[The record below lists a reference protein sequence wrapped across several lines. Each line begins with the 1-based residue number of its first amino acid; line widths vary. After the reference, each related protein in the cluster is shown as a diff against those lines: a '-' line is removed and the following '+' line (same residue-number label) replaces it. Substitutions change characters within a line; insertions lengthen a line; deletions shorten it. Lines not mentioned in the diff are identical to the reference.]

1 MITHQFKLKDFD
13 GPLDLLLTLI
23 GKAKIDIKDI
33 FVSEITDQYLDIVR
47 NAGDLDMDDASD
59 FLLMAATLLEIK
71 SKAMLPVKQETD
83 ENEEDPE
90 TELIRRLEEYKRYR
104 ESAESMK
111 DFEKASRD
119 VFTKYPEEYPLP
131 PQEIELTGLTL
142 QGLTE
147 ALRRILARKPVGDD
161 NPETNHYAPR
171 GIHRDEHTVEGC
183 MTTLLYDIRKR
194 KKMKFSEVFSEV
206 PTREEVLTLFLA
218 MLELMKLGEMYAVQ
232 KKACEEIML
241 YAGRAPVRNEEE
253 EDLVSMSKRK
263 KVRSDE

>member
-1 MITHQFKLKDFD
+1 MITHQFKLGDFD

-23 GKAKIDIKDI
+23 GKAKIDIRDI

-71 SKAMLPVKQETD
+71 SKAMLPVQAEQED
-83 ENEEDPE
+83 GEDPE
-90 TELIRRLEEYKRYR
+90 AELIRRLEEYKQYR

-111 DFEKASRD
+111 DFEKAAKD

-142 QGLTE
+142 EGLTE
-147 ALRRILARKPVGDD
+147 AFRRIWLRKPETDS

-171 GIHRDEHTVEGC
+171 GIRRDEHTVEGC
-183 MTTLLYDIRKR
+183 MTSLLYDIRK
-194 KKMKFSEVFSEV
+194 KKQMRFSEVFSEA

-232 KKACEEIML
+232 NKVYDEINLFAGRPPVYAADEDDLVAISRRKKAAAHE
-241 YAGRAPVRNEEE
+241 
-253 EDLVSMSKRK
+253 
-263 KVRSDE
+263 